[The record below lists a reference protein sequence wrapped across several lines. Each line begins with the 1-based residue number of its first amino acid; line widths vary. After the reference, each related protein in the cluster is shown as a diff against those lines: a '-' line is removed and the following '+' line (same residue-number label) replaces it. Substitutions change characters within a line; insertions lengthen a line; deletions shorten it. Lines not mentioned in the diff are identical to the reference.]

1 MIKIDLL
8 DISIQAR
15 PWDDHTDVREFGR
28 MLSFKEGLNL
38 VVGDNTSGKTTIV
51 RSLFYC
57 LGMEEL
63 IDGKAG
69 DRSLDK
75 SVKEKFRFAAPE
87 QEEKDWYINLGC

>member
-1 MIKIDLL
+1 MIDMIRIDLI

-15 PWDDHTDVREFGR
+15 PYNNQNDVREFGR
-28 MLSFKEGLNL
+28 MLSFKDGLNL

-63 IDGKAG
+63 IDGKMG

-75 SVKEKFRFAAPE
+75 SVKENFRYAEPGKEE
-87 QEEKDWYINLGC
+87 QDW